1 MLVNRRRL
9 LERIQTIFGPG
20 VEVDADVTDFIQ
32 VHP

>member
-9 LERIQTIFGPG
+9 IERLQTIIGPS

-32 VHP
+32 VRP